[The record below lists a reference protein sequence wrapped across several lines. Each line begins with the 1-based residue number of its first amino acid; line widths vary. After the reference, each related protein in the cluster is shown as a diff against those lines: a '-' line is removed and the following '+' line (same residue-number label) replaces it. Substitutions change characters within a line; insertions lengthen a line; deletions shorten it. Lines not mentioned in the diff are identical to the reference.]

1 MYIKGEQVEVIGMN
15 NKKATLRVW
24 ADKGHGLLLCTDKG
38 YHLGTITGEEPMAVG
53 FPLSDIKRRVDVSQ
67 A

>member
-1 MYIKGEQVEVIGMN
+1 MYIKGDRVEVIGMN

-38 YHLGTITGEEPMAVG
+38 YHLGTITGEEPMVVG
-53 FPLSDIKRRVDVSQ
+53 FPLSDIKKVIDVNQ